1 MKRQSPLPKIRQLK
15 GNLIMVFSTSIFIY
29 LFLPITLLIY
39 YITPKK
45 GKNLIILL
53 SGLLFYSWGEPIYVI
68 VMLISTM
75 IDYFAGLVMNHFEGK
90 KLPRRICLIVSVVM
104 NLGLLGVFK
113 YSGFIAENINA
124 IAGSQIIDINNMN
137 FFGIDFLPMNMLPI
151 GISFFTFQSM
161 SYTIDLYM
169 GNVKVQKNPIS
180 FAAFVTLF
188 PQIVAGPI
196 VRYDDVAK
204 ELDDRSITI
213 DLIYDGI
220 VRFIIGLSKKVL
232 IANSIGALWTAVKG
246 TDISQVSVVSS
257 WLGILAFTFQIYFD
271 FSGYSDMA
279 IGLGKMMGF
288 HFPENFNYPY
298 LSKSISE
305 FWRRWH
311 ITLGSWFKS
320 YVYFPLG
327 GNRKGMPRTIMNLAI
342 TWFLTGMEKHSD
354 EARPDKYGNPDY
366 FFGAMHHNM
375 ARMGGQSTS
384 ISMNELSN
392 HDHSRFLTRTNRTVG
407 RTNTLGPEAAN
418 NNINKSVFK
427 EAVVIQMTWPG
438 APTVYYGDEAGV
450 CGFTDPD
457 NRRTYPW
464 GQEDK
469 ELIDFHRA
477 VIRMHKENEVLRTG
491 SYKSLYSAYN
501 VIAYGR
507 FSKDDAAIIIIN
519 NNEDE
524 VRAKIPA
531 WEVGLG
537 FDDDVEQLMVT
548 FEGGY
553 STDRL
558 GYHLQNGWLDIGLR
572 KTSAVVLHKMQW

>member
-1 MKRQSPLPKIRQLK
+1 
-15 GNLIMVFSTSIFIY
+15 MVFSTSIFIY

-39 YITPKK
+39 YIAPKK
-45 GKNLIILL
+45 SKNFIILL
-53 SGLLFYSWGEPIYVI
+53 SGLVFYSWGEPIYVV

-75 IDYFAGLVMNHFEGK
+75 IDYFAGLAMNHFEGK
-90 KLPRRICLIVSVVM
+90 KLPRKLCLIVSVVM

-204 ELDDRSITI
+204 ELDDRTITL

-220 VRFIIGLSKKVL
+220 IRFIIGLSKKVL
-232 IANSIGALWTAVKG
+232 IANSIGALWTAVKS

-342 TWFLTGMEKHSD
+342 TWLLTGVWHGASWNFILWGSL
-354 EARPDKYGNPDY
+354 YG
-366 FFGAMHHNM
+366 
-375 ARMGGQSTS
+375 
-384 ISMNELSN
+384 
-392 HDHSRFLTRTNRTVG
+392 
-407 RTNTLGPEAAN
+407 
-418 NNINKSVFK
+418 
-427 EAVVIQMTWPG
+427 VVIILEKLFLGKWLQ
-438 APTVYYGDEAGV
+438 
-450 CGFTDPD
+450 
-457 NRRTYPW
+457 
-464 GQEDK
+464 
-469 ELIDFHRA
+469 
-477 VIRMHKENEVLRTG
+477 
-491 SYKSLYSAYN
+491 
-501 VIAYGR
+501 
-507 FSKDDAAIIIIN
+507 
-519 NNEDE
+519 
-524 VRAKIPA
+524 KIPA
-531 WEVGLG
+531 VFCHIYTMLLVILGWVLFDTADLPTAFAYAANMFGAGGTPFIDSTAMYQIATYGITFIICIIGCTNLPKLAVEYLKKKLPLLINYGGIAGLMG
-537 FDDDVEQLMVT
+537 MFVMCAAYLVDQTYNPFLY
-548 FEGGY
+548 F
-553 STDRL
+553 
-558 GYHLQNGWLDIGLR
+558 NF
-572 KTSAVVLHKMQW
+572 

>member
-1 MKRQSPLPKIRQLK
+1 
-15 GNLIMVFSTSIFIY
+15 MVFSTSIFIY

-39 YITPKK
+39 YIAPKK
-45 GKNLIILL
+45 SKNFIILL
-53 SGLLFYSWGEPIYVI
+53 SGLVFYSWGEPIYVV

-75 IDYFAGLVMNHFEGK
+75 IDYFAGLAMNHFEGK
-90 KLPRRICLIVSVVM
+90 KLPRKLCLIVSVVM

-204 ELDDRSITI
+204 ELDDRTITI

-220 VRFIIGLSKKVL
+220 IRFIIGLSKKVL
-232 IANSIGALWTAVKG
+232 IANSIGALWTAVKS

-298 LSKSISE
+298 ISASITE

-311 ITLGSWFKS
+311 MSLGSWFRD
-320 YVYFPLG
+320 YLYIPLG
-327 GNRKGMPRTIMNLAI
+327 GSRKGKARQLLNILIVWLA
-342 TWFLTGMEKHSD
+342 TGLWHGAAWTFVLWGLWFAVLLLLEKLALLPVLEKH
-354 EARPDKYGNPDY
+354 RVLGHVYTL
-366 FFGAMHHNM
+366 FF
-375 ARMGGQSTS
+375 
-384 ISMNELSN
+384 
-392 HDHSRFLTRTNRTVG
+392 V
-407 RTNTLGPEAAN
+407 TLGFVLFDADSAAQ
-418 NNINKSVFK
+418 
-427 EAVVIQMTWPG
+427 AVSRISAMLG
-438 APTVYYGDEAGV
+438 AGGLPLSSTQAVYYLKSYG
-450 CGFTDPD
+450 P
-457 NRRTYPW
+457 
-464 GQEDK
+464 
-469 ELIDFHRA
+469 LL
-477 VIRMHKENEVLRTG
+477 VLGILCATPLP
-491 SYKSLYSAYN
+491 KMI
-501 VIAYGR
+501 V
-507 FSKDDAAIIIIN
+507 
-519 NNEDE
+519 
-524 VRAKIPA
+524 AK
-531 WEVGLG
+531 
-537 FDDDVEQLMVT
+537 
-548 FEGGY
+548 
-553 STDRL
+553 
-558 GYHLQNGWLDIGLR
+558 LR
-572 KTSAVVLHKMQW
+572 KSKGAATALDVLEPLFVLIPLLLGTAFLVDGSFNPFLYFRF